1 MLPISELVI
10 NAKVFYL
17 ELCNCDLV
25 LFNHLNLYYISFRI
39 ILSSNIEVYIN
50 ASNLF
55 NLKQNPDFQIKN
67 QTIKENKTKIM
78 L

>member
-39 ILSSNIEVYIN
+39 K
-50 ASNLF
+50 
-55 NLKQNPDFQIKN
+55 LK
-67 QTIKENKTKIM
+67 

>member
-1 MLPISELVI
+1 MTSTRTLYKNENFILSKERSWNELKQSFKKEMLPISELVI

-25 LFNHLNLYYISFRI
+25 LFNYLNLYYIRFRI
-39 ILSSNIEVYIN
+39 K
-50 ASNLF
+50 
-55 NLKQNPDFQIKN
+55 LK
-67 QTIKENKTKIM
+67 

>member
-67 QTIKENKTKIM
+67 
-78 L
+78 